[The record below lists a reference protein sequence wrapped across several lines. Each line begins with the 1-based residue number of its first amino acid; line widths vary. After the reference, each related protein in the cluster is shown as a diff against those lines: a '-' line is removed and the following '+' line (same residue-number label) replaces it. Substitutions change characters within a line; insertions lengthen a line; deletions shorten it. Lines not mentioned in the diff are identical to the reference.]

1 VTSIQIDRRLPDG
14 FFEAS
19 LRADALAGL
28 TATPKSLPPK
38 WFYDERGSELFD
50 KITRLD
56 EYYPTR
62 AEREILAAAA
72 AEIATLTRATTL
84 VELGSGTADKTR
96 LLLDALRD
104 GGTLTSY
111 VPVDVS
117 ESALVTAASR
127 MLERYP
133 GLRVQAVLS
142 DFTEHL
148 GLPEAGGARLVGF
161 LGGTIGNLLP
171 AERAEFLTSLRA
183 RLRPGD
189 ALLLGTDLVKDPAIL
204 VAAYDDAAGVT
215 GEFNKNILRVLNAEL
230 GGNFDLDEFE
240 HVAVWDAEAEWIE
253 MRLRSAVDQTVLLPA
268 IELTVPFS
276 AGEEMR
282 TEISAK
288 FRRDGVAAELAAAGL
303 ELRSWWTDSQARF
316 GLSLSVPV

>member
-1 VTSIQIDRRLPDG
+1 MTSIPIDRRLPDR

-19 LRADALAGL
+19 LRADVLAGL

-50 KITRLD
+50 KITMLD

-62 AEREILAAAA
+62 AEREILAASAGAIAA
-72 AEIATLTRATTL
+72 ATGSSTL
-84 VELGSGTADKTR
+84 VELGSGNGDKTI
-96 LLLDALRD
+96 LLLDALRES
-104 GGTLTSY
+104 GQLTEY

-127 MLERYP
+127 MLARYR
-133 GLRVQAVLS
+133 GLRVHAVLS

-148 GLPEAGGARLVGF
+148 GFPAASGPRLVVF

-171 AERAEFLTSLRA
+171 DERAVFLASLRA
-183 RLRPGD
+183 QLRDGD
-189 ALLLGTDLVKDPAIL
+189 ALLLGTDLVKDPAALI
-204 VAAYDDAAGVT
+204 AAYDDEAGIT
-215 GEFNKNILRVLNAEL
+215 AEFNKNILRVLNAEL
-230 GGNFDLDEFE
+230 DGTFDLDEFD
-240 HVAVWDAEAEWIE
+240 HVAIWDAQAEWIE
-253 MRLRSAVDQTVLLPA
+253 MRLRSATDQTVLLRA
-268 IELTVPFS
+268 MDLSVPFA

-288 FRRDGVAAELAAAGL
+288 FRREGITAELAAAGL
-303 ELRSWWTDSQARF
+303 QLRSWWTDVQARF
-316 GLSLSVPV
+316 GLSLSVPG

>member
-1 VTSIQIDRRLPDG
+1 MTSIEIDKRLPEG

-19 LRADALAGL
+19 LRADVLAGL

-50 KITRLD
+50 KITLLE

-62 AEREILAAAA
+62 AEREILVAAAP
-72 AEIATLTRATTL
+72 EIAAASRSSTL
-84 VELGSGTADKTR
+84 VELGSGSAEKTR
-96 LLLDALRD
+96 LLLDALCEV
-104 GGTLTSY
+104 GTLTQY

-117 ESALVTAASR
+117 ESALVAAADR
-127 MLERYP
+127 MLARYP
-133 GLRVQAVLS
+133 GLRIQPVLS

-148 GLPEAGGARLVGF
+148 GLPASGGPKLVVF

-171 AERAEFLTSLRA
+171 RERAEFLA
-183 RLRPGD
+183 RVREGMRDGD
-189 ALLLGTDLVKDPAIL
+189 GLLLGTDLVKDPAVL

-215 GEFNKNILRVLNAEL
+215 AEFNKNILRVLNAEL
-230 GGNFDLDEFE
+230 GGNFDVEEFE
-240 HVAVWDAEAEWIE
+240 HVALWDAENEWIE
-253 MRLRSAVDQTVLLPA
+253 MRLRSMSDQTVRLSA
-268 IELTVPFS
+268 IGMSVLFR

-288 FRRDGVAAELAAAGL
+288 FRRQGIAAELADAGL
-303 ELRSWWTDSQARF
+303 DLTSWWTDPQNRF
-316 GLSLSVPV
+316 GLSLSVPR